1 MRHFVNPTPQDK
13 TQKFKTVSPIG
24 YCFCLTFKHKAR
36 IELTDISRPT
46 SELITAV
53 KSFMSLT
60 AGQKSCGNE
69 TSFVLRTS
77 YDHYL
82 GRVAVSQN
90 LSRLIKL
97 TF

>member
-1 MRHFVNPTPQDK
+1 M
-13 TQKFKTVSPIG
+13 
-24 YCFCLTFKHKAR
+24 
-36 IELTDISRPT
+36 TDIGRLT
-46 SELITAV
+46 SDLITAV
-53 KSFMSLT
+53 QSLMSWT